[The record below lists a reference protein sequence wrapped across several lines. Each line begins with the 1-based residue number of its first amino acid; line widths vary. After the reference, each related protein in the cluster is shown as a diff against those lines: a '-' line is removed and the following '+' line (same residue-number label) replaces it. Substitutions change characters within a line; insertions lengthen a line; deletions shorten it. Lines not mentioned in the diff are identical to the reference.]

1 MRLLP
6 ARVGLN
12 YLAWQWAEAHSFS
25 CLLQPV
31 PPARWQPW
39 HSWTP
44 PEPGP
49 RGRYLTCF
57 QVGASACPAAAHHQ
71 RWRWF

>member
-49 RGRYLTCF
+49 RGST
-57 QVGASACPAAAHHQ
+57 
-71 RWRWF
+71 